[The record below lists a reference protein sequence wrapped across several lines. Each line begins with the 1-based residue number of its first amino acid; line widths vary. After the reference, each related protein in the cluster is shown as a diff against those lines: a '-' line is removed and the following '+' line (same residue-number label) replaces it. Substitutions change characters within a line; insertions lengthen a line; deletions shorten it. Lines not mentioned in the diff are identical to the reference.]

1 MATENVG
8 TIYYDV
14 VGDTSKLVNSA
25 TAGEKSIDQLAATF
39 KQADGAQRGLQA
51 NLTKT
56 ASAVHEVTTQA
67 ERAGGA
73 MQGLS
78 GLFAGLVTGATVL
91 NLINMAEAYN
101 ETSERIKMAT
111 KDAAEFEMVQQRLI
125 KTANAIYRPLK
136 EAQETFILTSSS
148 LKSMGYET
156 SQALDITDSLSLSF
170 VKNATSSDR
179 AQSAISAFTKSMQ
192 KGRVEGDAWE
202 SLMAAV
208 PTIVDDIAA
217 SSKKTA
223 KDIREMGVEGK
234 LTATMLAEGL
244 RQSLSQNEAAAAG
257 MATTLKDAFN
267 NVSNNLS
274 VFLGEANSAT
284 GATGVLSKAVLVF
297 GNNISTVANL
307 LGALGAGAL
316 ARYVVQVAAGIA
328 ASVQAAVSARAQ
340 AAAELQKAQA
350 LVASTSATV
359 ANAAATRGLIASN
372 TTAAAAT
379 AAHTS
384 ALAGLATAQR
394 GMAAA
399 SLGMGALLGGP
410 AGIVALLA
418 AGAAAAYLFSDSNK
432 VAKAD
437 LDAFAQSAEVAAEK
451 LKNMTQS
458 QQELA
463 RIAATENIAK
473 GLDDLEVSANRL
485 IAGPFFTGRKGIE
498 WVDTARE
505 QIRELTGQFDN
516 QQISAKDLD
525 ARLVEMVNSYA
536 LANGMSQEWT
546 QSQYKNIAAVSEA
559 AQKTDTA
566 RNSVKNIDNALWEVA
581 RAADA
586 AAIGMNNFNNAAGNV
601 SAAETKALA
610 NMDKAL
616 ATFGKSGAAGMLYD
630 INQARKGLGEMKDFS
645 TATLDQLEKN
655 AKKLDAL
662 QSQKKGGGGG
672 GGAKTDN
679 AQANAL
685 ADVQKQIEAF
695 GKTSTEQKI
704 FAIGQ
709 ALAGMGSMAKFSKTA
724 LTELRTQYDKLA
736 ELEKEQKNNDGAKQY
751 LNQLKESVDKV
762 SKMTASERLQYDIVA
777 QKVVLNQ
784 TQLAQATQL
793 ANTLDARA
801 KKEKELADS
810 LSIQNASLSTQRQLQ
825 AQLLKYALDLDSAT
839 MGSDARGRMEERAQM
854 EQQFADRIEDIQNRR
869 RDAVAKADK
878 NDLPRVEKLYD
889 DQLGIEKAY
898 QEKSLAAYTEYT
910 AKKKA
915 QDEDWRI
922 GALRAISEYQ
932 EAARNTAKQ
941 AETAFGN
948 FLRNTEDA
956 LVEFVKTGKFSFRSL
971 ADSIISDIARM
982 AAKSLTSGFAGL
994 LGSALGSYFGFPT
1007 GSGGSSSGGG
1017 LGIGNTGSLG
1027 STDYSLGGSG
1037 GLGLKLPGRANGGP
1051 VQSGSMYRVNEK
1063 GTPELLNVGGNQYLM
1078 MGNQSGRVDNMGG
1091 RGSGSANS
1099 VSGGSVTINVFN
1111 NTDSKVTA
1119 TERQGGDNRIIDVIV
1134 DRVAN
1139 NIMAGGSVANSIQT
1153 TYGLNR
1159 GAGTA
1164 RYGR

>member
-25 TAGEKSIDQLAATF
+25 TAGEKAIDQLAATF

-56 ASAVHEVTTQA
+56 ASAVQEVTTQA

-111 KDAAEFEMVQQRLI
+111 KDAAEYEMVQQRLI

-136 EAQETFILTSSS
+136 EAQETYILTSDS
-148 LKSMGYET
+148 LRSMNYTT

-192 KGRVEGDAWE
+192 KGRVEADAWE

-208 PTIVDDIAA
+208 PSIVNDIAT
-217 SSKKTA
+217 SSKKTSA
-223 KDIREMGVEGK
+223 EIRQMGVEGK

-257 MATTLKDAFN
+257 MATTMKDAFN
-267 NVSNNLS
+267 NVSNNLA

-284 GATGVLSKAVLVF
+284 GATGVLSKAVLLF

-316 ARYVVQVAAGIA
+316 ARYVVQVAAGIT

-350 LVASTSATV
+350 LVASTAATA
-359 ANAAATRGLIASN
+359 ANATATRGLIASN

-418 AGAAAAYLFSDSNK
+418 AGAAAAYLFSDSNTT
-432 VAKAD
+432 AKSTLDGFAD
-437 LDAFAQSAEVAAEK
+437 SAEVAAEK

-463 RIAATENIAK
+463 RLDATKNIAK
-473 GLDDLEVSANRL
+473 GLDDLDIAANKL
-485 IAGPFFTGRKGIE
+485 IAGPFFTGRAGIE

-505 QIRELTGQFDN
+505 QIRDLSASFNNGS
-516 QQISAKDLD
+516 ISAKDLD
-525 ARLVEMVNSYA
+525 ARLIDMVNTYA
-536 LANGMSQEWT
+536 VANGMSQSWT
-546 QSQYKNIAAVSEA
+546 QKQYE
-559 AQKTDTA
+559 
-566 RNSVKNIDNALWEVA
+566 
-581 RAADA
+581 
-586 AAIGMNNFNNAAGNV
+586 NV
-601 SAAETKALA
+601 SAVSAAAQATESAKRSINNMDEALIQIQHSANMAALGINNVTNAMGGISAAESKALA

-630 INQARKGLGEMKDFS
+630 IDQARKGLGEMKDFS
-645 TATLDQLEKN
+645 AATLDQLEKN

-662 QSQKKGGGGG
+662 QSRKKGGGGG
-672 GGAKTDN
+672 AKSEN

-709 ALAGMGSMAKFSKTA
+709 ALNGMGSMAKFSKTA
-724 LTELRTQYDKLA
+724 LTELRAQYEKLSA
-736 ELEKEQKNNDGAKQY
+736 LEKEQKNNEGAKQY
-751 LNQLKESVDKV
+751 LNQLKESVDEV
-762 SKMTASERLQYDIVA
+762 SKMTSSERLQYDIVA
-777 QKVVLNQ
+777 QKVVLNE

-793 ANTLDARA
+793 AKTLDERA
-801 KKEKELADS
+801 QKEKELADS
-810 LSIQNASLSTQRQLQ
+810 LSVQNASLTTQRQLQ

-839 MGSDARGRMEERAQM
+839 MGSDARARMEERAQM
-854 EQQFADRIEDIQNRR
+854 EQQFADRIQDIQNRR
-869 RDAVAKADK
+869 RDAVAKSDK
-878 NDLPRVEKLYD
+878 ADLPRVEKLYD
-889 DQLGIEKAY
+889 DQLKIEKAY

-922 GALRAISEYQ
+922 GAMRAIADYQ
-932 EAARNTAKQ
+932 EAAMNTAKQ

-948 FLRNTEDA
+948 FLKNTEDA

-971 ADSIISDIARM
+971 ADSIIADIARM

-1007 GSGGSSSGGG
+1007 GSGASSSGSSSGGG
-1017 LGIGNTGSLG
+1017 GGV
-1027 STDYSLGGSG
+1027 DYSLGGSGGSG

-1051 VQSGSMYRVNEK
+1051 VKSGSMYRVNEK

-1078 MGNQSGRVDNMGG
+1078 MGNQSGRVDNM
-1091 RGSGSANS
+1091 SGSAS
-1099 VSGGSVTINVFN
+1099 GGSGASTGGSVTINVYN
-1111 NTDSKVTA
+1111 NSDSTVTA
-1119 TERQGGDNRIIDVIV
+1119 TERQSGDNKIFD
-1134 DRVAN
+1134 
-1139 NIMAGGSVANSIQT
+1139 IMVEKAVVSNLTRGGGIPSTMQSL
-1153 TYGLNR
+1153 YGLNR

-1164 RYGR
+1164 RYG

>member
-25 TAGEKSIDQLAATF
+25 TAGEKAIDQLATTF

-56 ASAVHEVTTQA
+56 ASAVQEVTTQA

-244 RQSLSQNEAAAAG
+244 RQSLAQNEAAAAG
-257 MATTLKDAFN
+257 MATTMKDAFN
-267 NVSNNLS
+267 NVANNLS

-284 GATGVLSKAVLVF
+284 GATGVLSQAVLLF
-297 GNNISTVANL
+297 GNNIATVANA

-316 ARYVVQVAAGIA
+316 ARYVAQTAASIAVNVQATIA
-328 ASVQAAVSARAQ
+328 ARSQ

-350 LVASTSATV
+350 LVASTAATM
-359 ANAAATRGLIASN
+359 ANATATSGLIASN
-372 TTAAAAT
+372 TTATAAA
-379 AAHTS
+379 AAHASAVS
-384 ALAGLATAQR
+384 ALGVAQR
-394 GMAAA
+394 GAAA
-399 SLGMGALLGGP
+399 AGLGLTAMLGGP

-418 AGAAAAYLFSDSNK
+418 AGAAAAYLFSDSNA
-432 VAKAD
+432 VAKAS
-437 LDAFAQSAEVAAEK
+437 LDGFATSAEVAAEK

-463 RIAATENIAK
+463 RIDATKNITQGLEDLDNAASQLMST
-473 GLDDLEVSANRL
+473 
-485 IAGPFFTGRKGIE
+485 PFFAGNNDVKWIATTSKQ
-498 WVDTARE
+498 VNDLTA
-505 QIRELTGQFDN
+505 QFSN
-516 QQISAKDLD
+516 QEIGAKELD
-525 ARLVEMVNSYA
+525 AKLIDMVNTYA
-536 LANGMSQEWT
+536 VANGMSQSWT
-546 QSQYKNIAAVSEA
+546 QKQYENVAALTEA
-559 AQKTDTA
+559 AQKTETA
-566 RNSVKNIDNALWEVA
+566 RTSIKNMDNALWDIA

-586 AAIGMNNFNNAAGNV
+586 AALGIDNVTNAMGGI
-601 SAAETKALA
+601 SAAESKALA

-662 QSQKKGGGGG
+662 QSRKKSGGGSG
-672 GGAKTDN
+672 KSDRLDN
-679 AQANAL
+679 SQEQAL
-685 ADVQKQIEAF
+685 IDVRKQIEAF
-695 GKTSTEQKI
+695 GKTTSEQKI
-704 FAIGQ
+704 FAISE
-709 ALAGMGSMAKFSKTA
+709 ALRGMGTMSKFSKTA
-724 LTELRTQYDKLA
+724 LQELQVQYEKLA
-736 ELEKEQKNNDGAKQY
+736 ELERDQKANEFIKG
-751 LNQLKESVDKV
+751 LKENADEV
-762 SKMTASERLQYDIVA
+762 SKMTASERLQYDILA
-777 QKVVLNQ
+777 KKVVLNE
-784 TQLAQATQL
+784 TQLAQATQM
-793 ANTLDARA
+793 AGIVDART

-810 LSIQNASLSTQRQLQ
+810 LSVQSASLATQRQLQ
-825 AQLLKYALDLDSAT
+825 AQLLKYALDLDSFNL
-839 MGSDARGRMEERAQM
+839 GSDARSRMEERAQL
-854 EQQFADRIEDIQNRR
+854 EQQFADRIQDIQNRR

-878 NDLPRVEKLYD
+878 RDIPRVEKLYD
-889 DQLGIEKAY
+889 DQLKVEKAY
-898 QEKSLAAYTEYT
+898 QEKSLTAYTEYI

-915 QDEDWRI
+915 QDEDWRV
-922 GALRAISEYQ
+922 GALRAIAEYQ
-932 EAARNTAKQ
+932 EAAQNTAKQ

-948 FLRNTEDA
+948 FLKNTEDA

-994 LGSALGSYFGFPT
+994 LGSALGNYFGFPT
-1007 GSGGSSSGGG
+1007 GSGGASSGGG

-1051 VQSGSMYRVNEK
+1051 VKSGSMYRVNEK

-1091 RGSGSANS
+1091 PGAGSANS
-1099 VSGGSVTINVFN
+1099 ASGGSVTINVFN

-1119 TERQGGDNRIIDVIV
+1119 TERQGGDNRIIDVVI

-1139 NIMAGGSVANSIQT
+1139 NIMAGGSVANSIQS

>member
-8 TIYYDV
+8 TIYYEV
-14 VGDTSKLVNSA
+14 VGDTSKLVNAA
-25 TAGEKSIDQLAATF
+25 TAGEKSVDQLANTF

-56 ASAVHEVTTQA
+56 ASAVQQVTTQA

-73 MQGLS
+73 LQGLS

-111 KDAAEFEMVQQRLI
+111 KDAAEYEMVQQRLI

-136 EAQETFILTSSS
+136 EAQETYILTADT
-148 LKSMGYET
+148 LRSMNYTT

-192 KGRVEGDAWE
+192 KGRVEGDGWE

-208 PTIVDDIAA
+208 PSIVNDIAA
-217 SSKKTA
+217 SSKKTSA
-223 KDIREMGVEGK
+223 EIRQMGVEGK
-234 LTATMLAEGL
+234 LTAAMLSEGL
-244 RQSLSQNEAAAAG
+244 RQSLEQNEAAAAG

-267 NVSNNLS
+267 NVSNNLA

-284 GATGVLSKAVLVF
+284 GATGVLSKAVLQF

-316 ARYVVQVAAGIA
+316 ARYVVQVAAGIT
-328 ASVQAAVSARAQ
+328 ASVQAAVAARAQ

-350 LVASTSATV
+350 LVASTAATA
-359 ANAAATRGLIASN
+359 ANAAATSGLIASN
-372 TTAAAAT
+372 TSASAAAAAHT
-379 AAHTS
+379 AAV
-384 ALAGLATAQR
+384 AGLATAQR

-399 SLGMGALLGGP
+399 SLGMTALLGGP

-432 VAKAD
+432 IAKTD

-463 RIAATENIAK
+463 RIDATKNIAK
-473 GLDDLEVSANRL
+473 GLDDLDIAANKL

-505 QIRELTGQFDN
+505 QIRELTSQFDN
-516 QQISAKDLD
+516 QKISAKDLD
-525 ARLVEMVNSYA
+525 ARLIEMVNSYA

-546 QSQYKNIAAVSEA
+546 QAQYKNVAALSEA
-559 AQKTDTA
+559 AQRTDTA
-566 RNSVKNIDNALWEVA
+566 RNSVKNIDNALWDVA

-586 AAIGMNNFNNAAGNV
+586 AALGMNNFSNAAGGI
-601 SAAETKALA
+601 SAAETKALD

-616 ATFGKSGAAGMLYD
+616 ATFGKSGAASLLYD
-630 INQARKGLGEMKDFS
+630 IAQARGGLGELKDFS
-645 TATLDQLEKN
+645 TETLNQLERD
-655 AKKLDAL
+655 AKKLDKL
-662 QSQKKGGGGG
+662 QSAKKGGG
-672 GGAKTDN
+672 GGAKTEN
-679 AQANAL
+679 VQANAL
-685 ADVQKQIEAF
+685 AEVQKQIEAF

-709 ALAGMGSMAKFSKTA
+709 ALNGMGSMAKFSKTA
-724 LTELRTQYDKLA
+724 LTELRAQYEKLA
-736 ELEKEQKNNDGAKQY
+736 EMEKEQKNNDGAKQY
-751 LNQLKESVDKV
+751 LNQLKESVDEV

-784 TQLAQATQL
+784 AQLAQATQL
-793 ANTLDARA
+793 ANTLDERA

-825 AQLLKYALDLDSAT
+825 AQLLKYALDIDSAT

-854 EQQFADRIEDIQNRR
+854 EQQFADRIQDIQNRR

-878 NDLPRVEKLYD
+878 ADLPRVEKLYD
-889 DQLGIEKAY
+889 DQLRIEQAY
-898 QEKSLAAYTEYT
+898 QTKSLEAYAAYT
-910 AKKKA
+910 AKKKE
-915 QDEDWRI
+915 QDADWRI
-922 GALRAISEYQ
+922 GALRAIADYK
-932 EAARNTAKQ
+932 EAAANTAKQ

-971 ADSIISDIARM
+971 ADSIIADIARM

-994 LGSALGSYFGFPT
+994 LGSALGSYFGLPT
-1007 GSGGSSSGGG
+1007 GSGTSTAGSSSGGSG
-1017 LGIGNTGSLG
+1017 V
-1027 STDYSLGGSG
+1027 DYSLGGSGSSG

-1051 VQSGSMYRVNEK
+1051 VKSVGMYRVNEK

-1078 MGNQSGRVDNMGG
+1078 MGDQSGRVNNMNG
-1091 RGSGSANS
+1091 GSGGGAGSSASN
-1099 VSGGSVTINVFN
+1099 SVTINVFN
-1111 NTDSKVTA
+1111 NTDSQVTT
-1119 TERQGGDNRIIDVIV
+1119 TERQTGDNRVIDIV
-1134 DRVAN
+1134 VQRVAAD
-1139 NIMAGGSVANSIQT
+1139 IQRGGPVANSIQS

>member
-25 TAGEKSIDQLAATF
+25 TAGEKSIDQLGAAMNKT
-39 KQADGAQRGLQA
+39 DGSQRGLQT

-56 ASAVHEVTTQA
+56 ASAVKEVTTQA

-73 MQGLS
+73 LQGLS
-78 GLFAGLVTGATVL
+78 GLFAGLVTGSTVL
-91 NLINMAEAYN
+91 GLINMAEAYN

-111 KDAAEFEMVQQRLI
+111 KDAAEYEMVQQRLI

-136 EAQETFILTSSS
+136 EAQETYILTSDS
-148 LKSMGYET
+148 LRSMNYTT

-192 KGRVEGDAWE
+192 KGRVEADAWE

-208 PTIVDDIAA
+208 PSVVNDIAT
-217 SSKKTA
+217 SSKKTSA
-223 KDIREMGVEGK
+223 EIRQMGVEGK

-244 RQSLSQNEAAAAG
+244 RQSLEQNEAAAAG

-267 NVSNNLS
+267 NVSNNLA

-284 GATGVLSKAVLVF
+284 GATGVLSKAVLLF
-297 GNNISTVANL
+297 GNNISTVANA

-316 ARYVVQVAAGIA
+316 ARYVVQTGAGIA
-328 ASVQAAVSARAQ
+328 ASVQAAIAARAQ

-350 LVASTSATV
+350 LVASTAATA
-359 ANAAATRGLIASN
+359 ANAAATSGLIASN
-372 TTAAAAT
+372 TSASAAT
-379 AAHTS
+379 AAHT
-384 ALAGLATAQR
+384 AAVAGLATAQR

-399 SLGMGALLGGP
+399 SLGMSALLGGP

-418 AGAAAAYLFSDSNK
+418 AGAAAAYLFSDSNTT
-432 VAKAD
+432 AKAT
-437 LDAFAQSAEVAAEK
+437 LDGFADSAEVAAEK

-463 RIAATENIAK
+463 RIDATKNIAK
-473 GLDDLEVSANRL
+473 GLDDLDIAANKL

-505 QIRELTGQFDN
+505 QIRELSASFDSGG
-516 QQISAKDLD
+516 ISAKDLD
-525 ARLVEMVNSYA
+525 ARLIDMVNTYA
-536 LANGMSQEWT
+536 VANGMSQSWT
-546 QSQYKNIAAVSEA
+546 QKQYENVAAVSAA
-559 AQKTDTA
+559 AQATETA
-566 RNSVKNIDNALWEVA
+566 RRSLGNLDEALIQIQHSANMAAFGINNVTNAMGG
-581 RAADA
+581 
-586 AAIGMNNFNNAAGNV
+586 I

-616 ATFGKSGAAGMLYD
+616 ATFGKSAAAGMLYD
-630 INQARKGLGEMKDFS
+630 IAQARKGIGDMAGWSDE
-645 TATLDQLEKN
+645 TLKKLEAN

-662 QSQKKGGGGG
+662 QSRKKGGGG
-672 GGAKTDN
+672 ASKAERLEN
-679 AQANAL
+679 SQEQAL
-685 ADVQKQIEAF
+685 IDVRKQIEAF
-695 GKTSTEQKI
+695 GKTASEQKI
-704 FAIGQ
+704 FAISE
-709 ALAGMGSMAKFSKTA
+709 ALRGVGTMSKFSKPA
-724 LTELRTQYDKLA
+724 LEELRAEYEKLA
-736 ELEKEQKNNDGAKQY
+736 ELERNQKATEFIKG
-751 LNQLKESVDKV
+751 LKENADEV
-762 SKMTASERLQYDIVA
+762 SKMTASERLQYDILA
-777 QKVVLNQ
+777 KKVVLNEA
-784 TQLAQATQL
+784 QLAQATQL
-793 ANTLDARA
+793 ASIVDERT
-801 KKEKELADS
+801 KKEKDLADS
-810 LSIQNASLSTQRQLQ
+810 LSVQNANLTTQRQLQ
-825 AQLLKYALDLDSAT
+825 AQLLKYAIDLDSAT
-839 MGSDARGRMEERAQM
+839 LGSDARARMEERAQM
-854 EQQFADRIEDIQNRR
+854 EQQFADRIQDIQNRR

-878 NDLPRVEKLYD
+878 ADLPRVEKLYD
-889 DQLGIEKAY
+889 DQLKIEKAY

-922 GALRAISEYQ
+922 GAMRAIADYQ
-932 EAARNTAKQ
+932 EAAMNTAKQ

-948 FLRNTEDA
+948 FLKNTEDA

-971 ADSIISDIARM
+971 ADSIIADIARM

-994 LGSALGSYFGFPT
+994 LGSALGSYFGIPT
-1007 GSGGSSSGGG
+1007 GAGASSAGSSSSGGG
-1017 LGIGNTGSLG
+1017 V
-1027 STDYSLGGSG
+1027 DYSLGGSGGSG

-1051 VQSGSMYRVNEK
+1051 VKSGSMYRVNEK

-1091 RGSGSANS
+1091 SAGGGSGAST
-1099 VSGGSVTINVFN
+1099 GGSVTINVYN
-1111 NTDSKVTA
+1111 NSDSTVTA
-1119 TERQGGDNRIIDVIV
+1119 TERQSGDNKVFD
-1134 DRVAN
+1134 
-1139 NIMAGGSVANSIQT
+1139 IMVERAVVSNLSRGAGIAGSMQSI
-1153 TYGLNR
+1153 YGLNR

-1164 RYGR
+1164 RYG

>member
-25 TAGEKSIDQLAATF
+25 NAGEKSIDQLASTF

-56 ASAVHEVTTQA
+56 ASAVQQVTTQA

-73 MQGLS
+73 LQGLS

-111 KDAAEFEMVQQRLI
+111 KDAAEYEMVQQRLI

-136 EAQETFILTSSS
+136 EAQETYILTADS
-148 LKSMGYET
+148 LRSMNYTT

-208 PTIVDDIAA
+208 PTIVNDIAA
-217 SSKKTA
+217 STKKTSA
-223 KDIREMGVEGK
+223 EIRQMGVEGK

-244 RQSLSQNEAAAAG
+244 RQSLAQNEAAAAG

-267 NVSNNLS
+267 NVSNNLA

-284 GATGVLSKAVLVF
+284 GATGVLSQAVLLF
-297 GNNISTVANL
+297 GNNISTVANA

-316 ARYVVQVAAGIA
+316 ARYVVQIAAGVAAN
-328 ASVQAAVSARAQ
+328 VQATIAARAQ

-350 LVASTSATV
+350 LVASTVATA
-359 ANAAATRGLIASN
+359 ANAAATSGLIASN
-372 TTAAAAT
+372 TSAAAAT
-379 AAHTS
+379 AAHT
-384 ALAGLATAQR
+384 AAVANLGVAQR
-394 GMAAA
+394 GAAA
-399 SLGMGALLGGP
+399 AGLGLTAFLGGP

-432 VAKAD
+432 IAKAD

-485 IAGPFFTGRKGIE
+485 IAGPFFTNRRGIE
-498 WVDTARE
+498 WVDAARE

-525 ARLVEMVNSYA
+525 ARLIEMVNSYA

-546 QSQYKNIAAVSEA
+546 QAQYKNVAALSEA
-559 AQKTDTA
+559 AQKTETA
-566 RNSVKNIDNALWEVA
+566 RNSVKNIDNALWDVA
-581 RAADA
+581 RAADQA
-586 AAIGMNNFNNAAGNV
+586 ALGLNNFSNAAGNV
-601 SAAETKALA
+601 SAAETKAL
-610 NMDKAL
+610 DGIKKAL
-616 ATFGKSGAAGMLYD
+616 ATFGKSGASSILYD

-645 TATLDQLEKN
+645 AATLDQLEKD
-655 AKKLDAL
+655 AKALDKL

-672 GGAKTDN
+672 GGARSEN

-685 ADVQKQIEAF
+685 AEVQKQIEAF

-709 ALAGMGSMAKFSKTA
+709 ALNGMGTMAKFSKTA
-724 LTELRTQYDKLA
+724 LTELRAQYENLA
-736 ELEKEQKNNDGAKQY
+736 EMEKEQKNNEGAKQY
-751 LNQLKESVDKV
+751 LNQLKESVDEV
-762 SKMTASERLQYDIVA
+762 TKMTASERLQYDIVA

-793 ANTLDARA
+793 ANTLDERA

-825 AQLLKYALDLDSAT
+825 AQLLKYALDIDSAT

-854 EQQFADRIEDIQNRR
+854 EQQFADRIQDIQNRR

-878 NDLPRVEKLYD
+878 ADLPRVEKLYD
-889 DQLGIEKAY
+889 DQLRIEQAY
-898 QEKSLAAYTEYT
+898 QTKSLEAYSAYT
-910 AKKKA
+910 AKKKK
-915 QDEDWRI
+915 QDADWRI
-922 GALRAISEYQ
+922 GALRAIADYK
-932 EAARNTAKQ
+932 EAAQNTAKQ

-971 ADSIISDIARM
+971 ADSIIADIARM

-1007 GSGGSSSGGG
+1007 GSGASSSGSSSGGG
-1017 LGIGNTGSLG
+1017 GGV
-1027 STDYSLGGSG
+1027 DYSLGGSGGSG

-1051 VQSGSMYRVNEK
+1051 VKSGSMYRVNEK

-1078 MGNQSGRVDNMGG
+1078 MGNQSGRVDNM
-1091 RGSGSANS
+1091 SGSAS
-1099 VSGGSVTINVFN
+1099 GASGASAGGSVTINVYN
-1111 NTDSKVTA
+1111 NSDSTVTA
-1119 TERQGGDNRIIDVIV
+1119 TERQSGDNKIFD
-1134 DRVAN
+1134 
-1139 NIMAGGSVANSIQT
+1139 IMVEKAVVSNLTRGGGIPSTMQSL
-1153 TYGLNR
+1153 YGLNR

-1164 RYGR
+1164 RYG